1 MRKKKIFKKKNDR
14 LQIFQPL
21 TAYPAM
27 YGPMAHHYG
36 NDVTALTPGSTEGSA
51 HGKPIEQQQQQKQT
65 LHFSPLIRA
74 L

>member
-1 MRKKKIFKKKNDR
+1 MFGSP
-14 LQIFQPL
+14 PL

-51 HGKPIEQQQQQKQT
+51 HGKRNSNTQNKTKHKSSASPILYYT
-65 LHFSPLIRA
+65 YTMPLISS
-74 L
+74 LI